1 MCISMLFYRLC
12 NIMRNTI
19 VLRYSWYNQC
29 VYSLWLYIMISDIN
43 ECYLDRSICDQ
54 ICTDTEGSYE
64 CSCND
69 GFTKDGA
76 SCIGKY
82 SCLFSSCLRSSPH
95 LSFCL
100 FVFLLLVYFLLF
112 FLSSFFFCSFFFLL
126 FLLVFLISVFFLSV
140 FFLDLL
146 IVNTRSIH
154 LGSSK

>member
-1 MCISMLFYRLC
+1 MSRCAFPCCSTRLC

-82 SCLFSSCLRSSPH
+82 SCLFSSCLRSSPPSLF
-95 LSFCL
+95 LSLCL
-100 FVFLLLVYFLLF
+100 PSSCLLSSLFLVFFLLLF
-112 FLSSFFFCSFFFLL
+112 FLLSPLSSCLPY
-126 FLLVFLISVFFLSV
+126 
-140 FFLDLL
+140 
-146 IVNTRSIH
+146 
-154 LGSSK
+154 